1 MVFKNAVR
9 LSILFLLRL
18 MFLKP
23 AASFAA
29 SIRQIARLHP
39 VTNRANLERGFA
51 AIDKPARRMRARHH
65 PDFPQPRMAIGIGE
79 HFDRP
84 SLGFGVMPSSATR
97 R

>member
-1 MVFKNAVR
+1 
-9 LSILFLLRL
+9 

-23 AASFAA
+23 AAEALA
-29 SIRQIARLHP
+29 VSIRQIARLHP

-79 HFDRP
+79 HLDRP
-84 SLGFGVMPSSATR
+84 SLGFR
-97 R
+97 RNALLGHHPAMTQDQF